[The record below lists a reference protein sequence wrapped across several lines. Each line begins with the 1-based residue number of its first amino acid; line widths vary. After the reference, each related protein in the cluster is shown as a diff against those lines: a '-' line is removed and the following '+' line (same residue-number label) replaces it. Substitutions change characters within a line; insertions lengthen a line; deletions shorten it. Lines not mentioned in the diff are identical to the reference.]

1 MTFVPLYTYAS
12 SLFKKIKRRNAKTAE
27 AGRFVDVFTL
37 RVFFYFFLYKS
48 FEIDVEDERNLICI
62 LELSKFKNIF
72 RFLTVVF
79 YDTYVGVDP
88 ESLFESLGFV
98 VVVVDVVVVVI
109 ESLLVSF
116 RLSYNRTRK
125 GDAKR

>member
-27 AGRFVDVFTL
+27 AGRFVDVFAL

-48 FEIDVEDERNLICI
+48 FEIDIEDERNLVSI

-72 RFLTVVF
+72 RLLAVIF
-79 YDTYVGVDP
+79 YVTYVGVDSK
-88 ESLFESLGFV
+88 SLFERLGFV
-98 VVVVDVVVVVI
+98 VVVVDVVVIDV
-109 ESLLVSF
+109 EPLLVPL
-116 RLSYNRTRK
+116 RLSHN
-125 GDAKR
+125 